1 MPGAST
7 NPSKMFTSS
16 SAVHEVMMMMM
27 RMMMTMIMMMAMTIV
42 MIEQTMHQTMLIAH
56 HYLSKLIKLFLRAD
70 EAERVLEVHL
80 EQVKVFADSRDAL
93 KT

>member
-1 MPGAST
+1 M
-7 NPSKMFTSS
+7 
-16 SAVHEVMMMMM
+16 VM